1 VLRCAVGGVRCAGG
15 RAACAGRTSG
25 GVAVCYYYFLETRPS
40 DLFANAKN
48 DAALSDD
55 QPQIAF

>member
-1 VLRCAVGGVRCAGG
+1 
-15 RAACAGRTSG
+15 
-25 GVAVCYYYFLETRPS
+25 VAVLGVCSLETRPS